1 MGPDENQL
9 TCHWP
14 GPLVYSYGT
23 ASGCRRSSALIVSVA
38 AAIRSTWAA
47 VSRYP
52 LGGTF
57 WALTSTGV
65 FGSVAV
71 AVTVFVTVTADP
83 AAADAV
89 AGTANT
95 ARTAAIRKARK
106 SAASFGRSAS
116 RP

>member
-47 VSRYP
+47 VNRYP

-57 WALTSTGV
+57 WSLTSTGV

-71 AVTVFVTVTADP
+71 VVTVFVTVTAEP
-83 AAADAV
+83 AAADAA
-89 AGTANT
+89 AGDRERGENRRDQESQKERRELRAQ
-95 ARTAAIRKARK
+95 RI
-106 SAASFGRSAS
+106 
-116 RP
+116 

>member
-1 MGPDENQL
+1 MPDENQL
-9 TCHWP
+9 TCHCP
-14 GPLVYSYGT
+14 GPLVYSYAI
-23 ASGCRRSSALIVSVA
+23 ASGWRLSSALIVNVA

-57 WALTSTGV
+57 WSLTSTGV

-71 AVTVFVTVTADP
+71 VVTVFVTVTAEP
-83 AAADAV
+83 AADALS
-89 AGTANT
+89 GTANAAKT
-95 ARTAAIRKARK
+95 VAIRKARN
-106 SAASFGRSAS
+106 SAANFGRGAS